1 MNIKLSGN
9 MVNFYS
15 AEKESSIYYFKRK
28 ELANSKIIDG
38 IEISEWIEHLQSKK
52 WMSQFDLYN
61 LAALIQTE
69 FPNNTINWDETF
81 YPVEKQSFINELF
94 EEYQRSILPKEV
106 KKSSLS
112 DALLI
117 KMQLGIEIEKEGKA
131 EVLEKLQIN
140 LRHYGLVK

>member
-9 MVNFYS
+9 MVHFYS

-61 LAALIQTE
+61 LADLIQTE

-94 EEYQRSILPKEV
+94 EEYQRSILTKDG
-106 KKSSLS
+106 KNNSLF
-112 DALLI
+112 DALKT
-117 KMQLGIEIEKEGKA
+117 KMQLGIEVEKEGKA

-140 LRHYGLVK
+140 LKHWGLV